1 MNIYQ
6 AISGVQKDLAGM
18 GIAKNKENKM
28 QGYKFR
34 GVDDIYNALS
44 SILPMHGVV
53 ILPRMLSRECVE
65 RVNQKGTAL
74 FYTTVEAEFD
84 IVSTVDGTKHTVKT
98 YGEAMDSGDKSTNKA
113 MSAAYKYACIQSFC
127 IPTEGDNDTENTTH
141 EVTSVK
147 KTKLTQPEILSGIK
161 FIFESKDE
169 SELKQNYTKA
179 YRFAYGQDD
188 TIAVEQFTAAKNQR
202 KAQLESAN
210 V

>member
-141 EVTSVK
+141 EIASVK
-147 KTKLTQPEILSGIK
+147 KTKLTQPEILSWIK
-161 FIFESKDE
+161 IIFESKNE
-169 SELKQNYTKA
+169 TELKQNYSMA
-179 YRFAYGQDD
+179 YRLAYGQDD
-188 TIAVEQFTAAKNQR
+188 ILAVEQFTAAKDQR
-202 KAQLESAN
+202 KAQLESTN

>member
-1 MNIYQ
+1 MKIYK
-6 AISGVQKDLAGM
+6 AISGVQQALSED

-34 GVDDIYNALS
+34 GVDDIYNALA
-44 SILPMHGVV
+44 SILPEHGVV
-53 ILPRMLSRECVE
+53 ILPRMLSRECIE

-84 IVSTVDGTKHTVKT
+84 FVHTEDGSKHTVKT

-141 EVTSVK
+141 EITPIK
-147 KTKLTQPEILSGIK
+147 KTKLTQEEIISGVK
-161 FIFESKDE
+161 YIFESKDE
-169 SELKQNYTKA
+169 KELKENYTKA
-179 YRFAYGQDD
+179 YKYAYGQDD
-188 TIAVEQFTAAKNQR
+188 KLALEQFTLAKDQR
-202 KAQLESAN
+202 KTQLESKN
-210 V
+210 D